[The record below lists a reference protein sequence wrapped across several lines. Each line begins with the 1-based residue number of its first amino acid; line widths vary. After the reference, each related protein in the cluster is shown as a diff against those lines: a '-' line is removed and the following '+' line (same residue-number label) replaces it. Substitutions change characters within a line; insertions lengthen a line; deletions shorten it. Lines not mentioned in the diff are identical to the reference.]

1 MSVFVHPQGICE
13 STRVGDGTRIWAFA
27 HVLPGASIG
36 RDCNICDHVFV
47 ENDVVLGDRV
57 TVKCG
62 VQLWDGVRVGDGV
75 FIGPNATFT
84 NDKFPRSKA
93 HRAVLPTT
101 LVAAGASIGANAT
114 VLPGVVVG
122 AEAMVGAGSVV
133 TADVPPG
140 AVVMGN
146 PARITGY
153 VDTIVHEGGYAI
165 EGPGSGPRVI
175 EMEVRGAGVHRLH
188 AVTDLRGTLSVAQ
201 YGKELP
207 FVARRCFIVY
217 DVPSKDVRGAHA
229 HRECEQFLVCAKG
242 SLAVVLD
249 DGTHRE
255 EILLDR
261 PELGV
266 YVPALVWA
274 GQYKYS
280 ADAVLLVLASHDYD
294 PADYIRDYAEYRAIV
309 SGE

>member
-27 HVLPGASIG
+27 HVLPGAAIG

-47 ENDVVLGDRV
+47 ENDVVLGDCV

-62 VQLWDGVRVGDGV
+62 VQLWDGVRIGDGV

-93 HRAVLPTT
+93 HQAVLPTT

-153 VDTIVHEGGYAI
+153 VDTIVHEGGYAL
-165 EGPGSGPRVI
+165 EAPGSGPRVI
-175 EMEVRGAGVHRLH
+175 EMAVRGAEVHRLH

-207 FVARRCFIVY
+207 FVARRCFFVY

-280 ADAVLLVLASHDYD
+280 ADAVLLVLASHNYD

-309 SGE
+309 SG